1 MIEVST
7 SGTLYWVNG
16 VDFPSAKYKN
26 VLLSGVLGMSKAV
39 VSPDGKMLAVGGS
52 N

>member
-16 VDFPSAKYKN
+16 VDFPSGNYKN
-26 VLLSGVLGMSKAV
+26 VLLNGILGISKAV
-39 VSPDGKMLAVGGS
+39 VSPDGKLVAVGGS